1 MENILARLLTPDS
14 PIYAKRD
21 YAASAFASDCR
32 VYYMPL
38 DSGLKWFKRQ
48 HFMHLAN
55 FNF

>member
-1 MENILARLLTPDS
+1 LQNILARLLTPDS